1 MSKRKSMSSETE
13 TLIFVYGTLKRGF
26 CRAHHLTGQ
35 TFLAKAVTRPNY
47 LMYDCGEYPGLV
59 VDIEDGVS
67 IQGELWSVDEKG
79 VSLLDQVEGVAE
91 NWFSRDPVELINPAV
106 NQPVHAYYF
115 QGDVTHLSRSGSNW
129 VKVT

>member
-1 MSKRKSMSSETE
+1 MANT
-13 TLIFVYGTLKRGF
+13 
-26 CRAHHLTGQ
+26 
-35 TFLAKAVTRPNY
+35 
-47 LMYDCGEYPGLV
+47 PGLV